1 MHRPRV
7 VLVHGSAT
15 DHTTWSI
22 QLGSS
27 LKDRFDFVARD
38 RDFSR
43 TSVAEHAADLAALI
57 EAPAGAPPP
66 APSRPRTLVVG
77 SSFGAV
83 IALELARTRPDLVA
97 GAILIE
103 PPMRSADDPALD
115 SAQREFHAELER
127 RVARDGGPAM
137 GEFFLQSVLGAE
149 AYARIPVAFRERSA
163 SRWADILSDSRSL
176 VAYEPRYPE
185 LRTCTVPMLLLG
197 GARSAPIFGRT
208 LAALAQALPDAES
221 VTIPNVGHMLH
232 AEAPR
237 RFAELLIGFAAET
250 GIE

>member
-27 LKDRFDFVARD
+27 LKDRFDFVAND

-43 TSVAEHAADLAALI
+43 TSVAEHAADLAASV
-57 EAPAGAPPP
+57 ETPARARPP
-66 APSRPRTLVVG
+66 ALVVG

-83 IALELARTRPDLVA
+83 IVLELARTRPDLVA

-127 RVARDGGPAM
+127 RVACDGGLAM
-137 GEFFLQSVLGAE
+137 GEFFLQSVLGTE
-149 AYARIPVAFRERSA
+149 AYARIPLAFRERSA
-163 SRWADILSDSRSL
+163 QRWADILSDSRSL
-176 VAYEPRYPE
+176 VAYEPRYTE
-185 LRTCTVPMLLLG
+185 LRTCTVPMMLLG

-208 LAALAQALPDAES
+208 LEALAQALPDAET
-221 VTIPNVGHMLH
+221 VTIPNAGHMLH

-237 RFAELLIGFAAET
+237 RFAELLIGFAVET

>member
-15 DHTTWSI
+15 DRTTWSI
-22 QLGSS
+22 QRGSS
-27 LKDRFDFVARD
+27 LADQFDLVARD

-43 TSVAEHAADLAALI
+43 TSVAEHAADLVDQIADRAV
-57 EAPAGAPPP
+57 
-66 APSRPRTLVVG
+66 VVG

-97 GAILIE
+97 GAVLIE

-115 SAQREFHAELER
+115 SVQREFHAELER
-127 RVARDGGPAM
+127 RVSRDGGPAM
-137 GEFFLQSVLGAE
+137 GEFFLQSVLGLD
-149 AYARIPVAFRERSA
+149 AYARIPVMFRERSA
-163 SRWADILSDSRSL
+163 ARWAEILSDSRAL
-176 VAYEPRYPE
+176 VAYEPRYAA
-185 LRTCTVPMLLLG
+185 LTTCTVPILLLG
-197 GARSAPIFGRT
+197 GARSAPLFGRT
-208 LAALAQALPDAES
+208 LGALAAVLPAAQS
-221 VTIPNVGHMLH
+221 VTVPNAGHMLH

-237 RFAELLIGFAAET
+237 RFAELLIGFAAAT

>member
-43 TSVAEHAADLAALI
+43 TSVAEHAADLAASI
-57 EAPAGAPPP
+57 ETPARA
-66 APSRPRTLVVG
+66 LVVG

-83 IALELARTRPDLVA
+83 ITLELARTRPDLVA

-137 GEFFLQSVLGAE
+137 GEFFLQSVLGPE
-149 AYARIPVAFRERSA
+149 AYARIPLAFRERSA

-176 VAYEPRYPE
+176 VAYEPRYLE
-185 LRTCTVPMLLLG
+185 LRSCTVPMLLLG

-208 LAALAQALPDAES
+208 LEALAQALPDAES
-221 VTIPNVGHMLH
+221 LTIPNAGHMLH

>member
-1 MHRPRV
+1 MQRPRV

-27 LKDRFDFVARD
+27 LKERFDLIARD
-38 RDFSR
+38 RDFSL
-43 TSVAEHAADLAALI
+43 TSVAAHAADLAGQVASS
-57 EAPAGAPPP
+57 AAQTRA
-66 APSRPRTLVVG
+66 LVVG

-83 IALELARTRPDLVA
+83 IVLELARTRPDLVA
-97 GAILIE
+97 GAVLIE
-103 PPMRSADDPALD
+103 PPMRSSDDPGLD
-115 SAQREFHAELER
+115 SAHRAFHAELER

-137 GEFFLQSVLGAE
+137 GAFFLQSVLGDE

-163 SRWADILSDSRSL
+163 SRWAEILSDARSL
-176 VAYEPRYPE
+176 VAYEPRYAA
-185 LRTCTVPMLLLG
+185 LRTCTVPTLLLG
-197 GARSAPIFGRT
+197 GARSAPLFGRT
-208 LAALAQALPDAES
+208 LEALAAALPDAES
-221 VTIPNVGHMLH
+221 VTIPNAGHMLH

-237 RFAELLIGFAAET
+237 KFAELLIGFAAET